1 MIVDAATGG
10 SIKPNAAAKASYGNW
25 NPDVVR
31 YLFEFGF
38 PPSYSSPRRW
48 TRAHSFGVSQIFVIW
63 TFAGISY
70 GMVELIRRVRF
81 LHSLLLSSLANCI
94 SSSGHSLR
102 YRRWKRCVRLL
113 SIRSIAPD
121 IFRDSSES
129 KLRRMDAMIH
139 TLYEVAGTTGAFA
152 SSAALQRFGNNYSF
166 LFTPI
171 FFTMAGTIWFYV
183 SSNNTG
189 SSRMAIDPATGEFIP
204 GSIVPVVEA
213 KKRNIFMAIVHAFY
227 LFGESIYFGAKIV
240 FGHRQFI
247 WLIPA

>member
-1 MIVDAATGG
+1 
-10 SIKPNAAAKASYGNW
+10 
-25 NPDVVR
+25 
-31 YLFEFGF
+31 
-38 PPSYSSPRRW
+38 
-48 TRAHSFGVSQIFVIW
+48 
-63 TFAGISY
+63 
-70 GMVELIRRVRF
+70 MVELIRRVSAF
-81 LHSLLLSSLANCI
+81 LELFQESQLIFCSTSRSFLAIFLVEMVSHSARSMRGAIADDLARI
-94 SSSGHSLR
+94 
-102 YRRWKRCVRLL
+102 
-113 SIRSIAPD
+113 P
-121 IFRDSSES
+121 ES

-139 TLYEVAGTTGAFA
+139 TLYEVAGTVGAFA

-189 SSRMAIDPATGEFIP
+189 STRMAIDPATGEFIP
-204 GSIVPVVEA
+204 GSTVPVVKS
-213 KKRNIFMAIVHAFY
+213 KKRNIFMSIVHAFY